1 MLKEDAQVIFGD
13 YQYALS
19 RLKNAQFD
27 IIFLDPPYDFKEF
40 EKLMALIAEN
50 NVLADCGIVVYESL
64 FNKNDNKCTSGYN
77 IVKSKKYGI
86 TAINIYEA
94 E

>member
-1 MLKEDAQVIFGD
+1 
-13 YQYALS
+13 
-19 RLKNAQFD
+19 
-27 IIFLDPPYDFKEF
+27 
-40 EKLMALIAEN
+40 MALIAEN

-64 FNKNDNKCTSGYN
+64 FDKNDNKSTSGYN